1 MKKILFILAFLISS
15 CGYQPIYI
23 NNNVKNF
30 EFNKIIYK
38 GENNIN
44 KKITKS
50 LNLKE
55 IKSNLLLDELILESS
70 FKVEETSKNK
80 KGQVKTYRSS
90 IFVNLSINKND
101 KIIKNKIFLGE
112 FLYNN
117 RDNKFELVQYQANIK
132 EDLIDRVIEDII
144 LFLNLK
150 W

>member
-150 W
+150 